1 VKLSINGEP
10 REVGAATVAEL
21 VEELGHRPEQQGIA
35 VAVNDEVVPR
45 SRWADCALSERDR
58 VEVVGAVQG
67 G

>member
-45 SRWADCALSERDR
+45 SRWADWALSERDR

>member
-1 VKLSINGEP
+1 MKLSINGQP

-21 VEELGHRPEQQGIA
+21 VEELGHRPGQQGIA

-45 SRWADCALSERDR
+45 SRWADRALSEQDR